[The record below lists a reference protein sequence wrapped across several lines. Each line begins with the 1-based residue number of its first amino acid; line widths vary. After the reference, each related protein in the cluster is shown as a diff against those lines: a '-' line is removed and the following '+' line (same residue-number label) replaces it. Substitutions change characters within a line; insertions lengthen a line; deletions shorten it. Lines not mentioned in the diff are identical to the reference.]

1 MRRPLAALTI
11 TLALTAA
18 AGCGSSGKPESDKTA
33 GPGMSITANKATADD
48 FFRAIAGKDRATLQ
62 AALDLVAPK
71 SPARSYLQ
79 LVIDGLAAEPAT
91 PDSVTADNGTY
102 KLCSTSAPS
111 SCHTFGAIVLIDGK
125 VSDFTVD
132 GKKIRLR

>member
-11 TLALTAA
+11 TLALVA

-33 GPGMSITANKATADD
+33 GPGMSITENKATAAG
-48 FFRAIAGKDRATLQ
+48 FFQAIASKDPAKLH
-62 AALDLVAPK
+62 AAVDLVAPK

-79 LVIDGLAAEPAT
+79 LLIDGLPAEPAK

-102 KLCSTSAPS
+102 KLCSASAPA
-111 SCHTFGAIVLIDGK
+111 SCHTFGAVVLVDGK
-125 VSDFTVD
+125 VNDFTVD